1 MPPEAAG
8 AVLGLGPGGGNVDNN
23 TGEITIPVG
32 TEGTAILTE
41 AVRRLDAQGIRLA
54 DIGLRRP
61 TLDDVFLAL
70 TGHAAEGGSED
81 EAVRGRRSLEEAE
94 AGQGE
99 GADMSAITETLRQPG
114 RLSATVSDW
123 WVLTWR
129 NLHHVHPQA
138 GPARLL
144 DDPAGDVRAAV
155 RLRVRGAFELIL
167 PPSVPYVDFLMPG
180 IFVQTA
186 IFASTQ
192 TGVGLADDLQKGLID
207 RFRSLPMARSAVLA
221 GRTAADTVSVTVQTV
236 LMLIVAY
243 LIGYRIH
250 EGGAEALLA
259 FVGVVSVGYAFTWV
273 AAFAGLS
280 LKTIEA
286 VQAALFTI
294 VFPFVFVSTAFV
306 PLATFPSWLQPI
318 VEHNPVTIWV
328 DTVRVLTLGDL
339 YSPQTSDLFADVK
352 SLGTLL
358 VAVDRVVRRVPRRSS
373 PSWASA
379 RTAGPRPAGVRPRQG
394 LGNNPS
400 APVGCPLRPVQ

>member
-1 MPPEAAG
+1 
-8 AVLGLGPGGGNVDNN
+8 
-23 TGEITIPVG
+23 
-32 TEGTAILTE
+32 
-41 AVRRLDAQGIRLA
+41 
-54 DIGLRRP
+54 
-61 TLDDVFLAL
+61 
-70 TGHAAEGGSED
+70 
-81 EAVRGRRSLEEAE
+81 
-94 AGQGE
+94 
-99 GADMSAITETLRQPG
+99 MSTVTQTLRQPG
-114 RLSATVSDW
+114 RLASTVSDW

-129 NLHHVHPQA
+129 NLLTYIRKPD
-138 GPARLL
+138 LL
-144 DDPAGDVRAAV
+144 VFSTIQPVMFVLLFVYVFG
-155 RLRVRGAFELIL
+155 GAFELIL
-167 PPSVPYVDFLMPG
+167 PPTVPYVDFLMPG

-186 IFASTQ
+186 IFAATQ

-221 GRTAADTVSVTVQTV
+221 GRTAADTVSVTIQTV

-243 LIGYRIH
+243 LVGLPAPR
-250 EGGAEALLA
+250 GTGRGALA

-339 YSPQTSDLFADVK
+339 YSPETSDLFVHIQ

-358 VAVDRVVRRVPRRSS
+358 WLSVVWFVGFLVFFSYL
-373 PSWASA
+373 
-379 RTAGPRPAGVRPRQG
+379 GVRKYR
-394 LGNNPS
+394 
-400 APVGCPLRPVQ
+400 RT